1 MDTAKTYYCQNC
13 GAVMEFDAA
22 SQNLKCPSCGNK
34 IEIENETV
42 TYCEQTFDYTH
53 IFCFEFWDDEFEDLN
68 YFAIDG

>member
-34 IEIENETV
+34 IEIEN
-42 TYCEQTFDYTH
+42 
-53 IFCFEFWDDEFEDLN
+53 DESKVVEHKLTRQ
-68 YFAIDG
+68 

>member
-34 IEIENETV
+34 IEIEN
-42 TYCEQTFDYTH
+42 
-53 IFCFEFWDDEFEDLN
+53 DESKVGKLQWQN
-68 YFAIDG
+68 MLRRS